1 MLISMMEKGC
11 RVGFFGLGLSST
23 ALLEC
28 LPLKNC
34 RVTIRS
40 DSDISWSA
48 IPCGARIERIYAG
61 NSAYSDINEDIII
74 FSPSVRRDRPELIKA
89 RERGTIFTSDAEL
102 FFERVSKPVYAV
114 TGSDGKSTTATLTSL
129 LLTAGGIDNALIG
142 NIGRPMLPSL
152 NKYEAYVTELS
163 SFMLSYARSKATR
176 GCITNITPNHLDW
189 HKSFEEYKKTKIS
202 LAKTCEELIITDGLT
217 EIKGAYGI
225 VSDEKSFDL
234 LKDEY
239 KAEIYITLKNGY
251 INRNGQKIIK
261 ISDIGRREKHNI
273 KNAMMAIA
281 MTDGK
286 VRTEKIKEVLGNF
299 GGLQH
304 RCELVMRTER
314 AEYYNSSIDSTPKRT
329 AMTLESLGK
338 PCVLILGGRSKGLD
352 FGELIPSIQDFAKRV
367 IITGENSKE
376 IYNAIQNYCDCEIIN
391 SFEEAVTVGAKF
403 AEEIGTL
410 LLSPASTSYDL
421 FHSYAERGDRFKAI
435 LLKLY
440 INYKQ

>member
-40 DSDISWSA
+40 DSDINWSA

-61 NSAYSDINEDIII
+61 NSAYLDINEDIII
-74 FSPSVRRDRPELIKA
+74 FSPSVKRDRPELIKA

-102 FFERVSKPVYAV
+102 FFEMVNKPVYAV

-129 LLTAGGIDNALIG
+129 FLTAGGINNALIG

-163 SFMLSYARSKATR
+163 SFMLSYARPKATR

-189 HKSFEEYKKTKIS
+189 HKSYEEYKKTKILLS
-202 LAKTCEELIITDGLT
+202 KCCDELIITDQLC

-225 VSDEKSFDL
+225 ISTEKDYKA
-234 LKDEY
+234 LKGEY
-239 KAEIYITLKNGY
+239 TAEIYMTIENGY
-251 INRNGQKIIK
+251 IKKNGEKIIK
-261 ISDIGRREKHNI
+261 ISDIRRKEIHNL
-273 KNAMMAIA
+273 KNSMLAIA

-286 VRTEKIKEVLGNF
+286 VGAEKIKEVLGNF

-304 RCELVMRTER
+304 RCELVMRTEGV
-314 AEYYNSSIDSTPKRT
+314 EFYNSSIDSTPKRT

-352 FGELIPSIQDFAKRV
+352 FGELIPSIKKHAKKV
-367 IITGENSKE
+367 IITGENSEE
-376 IYNAIQNYCDCEIIN
+376 IYKAIGKDADCIIIK
-391 SFEEAVTVGAKF
+391 SFEEAVTVGTEF
-403 AEEIGTL
+403 ADKIGTL

-421 FHSYAERGDRFKAI
+421 FHNYAERGDRFKVI
-435 LLKLY
+435 LQKLY
-440 INYKQ
+440 TNYKQ